1 MPPAVGVASILTAS
15 WETNASQFGE
25 QGWGLRDWEKGV
37 QDPLTA
43 QWTFPGASQPDQSL
57 PVPPQVLIA
66 PVPLCPALT
75 GPDHSCPSVPSPHAP
90 GMLCSILLQ
99 AGQIRLHFR
108 AQQKTLSFQG
118 DPFPTPRHSVL
129 SLHCTRALTGLSM
142 LNTPRHLS
150 LLRFS
155 PLSSVKSRL

>member
-1 MPPAVGVASILTAS
+1 MGPQRL
-15 WETNASQFGE
+15 GE
-25 QGWGLRDWEKGV
+25 RCPRSTYSPVDFSGCLSTR
-37 QDPLTA
+37 
-43 QWTFPGASQPDQSL
+43 
-57 PVPPQVLIA
+57 PVPASA
-66 PVPLCPALT
+66 PT
-75 GPDHSCPSVPSPHAP
+75 GPDRSCPSVPSPHAP